1 MTAEKSAF
9 LPISAAEAFALLTEP
24 DRLRRWMTVSARV
37 DLRAGGAYR
46 WTVVP
51 GHIASGTFREIEP
64 GRRLVFGWGWEGDPD
79 PAPDGSTVTITFE
92 PADGGTVVRLVH
104 DGLTDEQAANH
115 LQGWVQFLGRL
126 ERVAAGDEP
135 GLTEMTASPPD
146 LDPLLSAE
154 ACLAVCQLV
163 LRGVSGSD
171 LARPTPCTEF
181 TVAQVVDH
189 LVESLQRLGGM
200 VGAEVAPSGSTDVE
214 PRVADAGQQALE
226 AWRRHGLDGS
236 VPFGD
241 RQLPRRSAP
250 ASCRWSFSSTPGTSP
265 SRPTRRSRSRTR
277 WRPTSTASRSR

>member
-1 MTAEKSAF
+1 M
-9 LPISAAEAFALLTEP
+9 
-24 DRLRRWMTVSARV
+24 
-37 DLRAGGAYR
+37 
-46 WTVVP
+46 
-51 GHIASGTFREIEP
+51 
-64 GRRLVFGWGWEGDPD
+64 
-79 PAPDGSTVTITFE
+79 TITFE

-181 TVAQVVDH
+181 TVAQLVDH

-241 RQLPRRSAP
+241 RQLP
-250 ASCRWSFSSTPGTSP
+250 ASFGASLLSLELLVHAWDLAVATDQKVPVSDQMATYVHSLAEQVISP
-265 SRPTRRSRSRTR
+265 EGRARGAFADAVDVGADASPLDRLVAFTGRPL
-277 WRPTSTASRSR
+277 A